1 MGLHPSSNE
10 RVANRRR
17 LLWRSGSSRRGN
29 QGDQR
34 EVMKFTEKVRKEIV
48 ARANGRCE
56 SCGSIAMY
64 NQIHHRR
71 PRGMGG
77 SRDPLSG
84 SAANGLFVHPAC
96 HSKIESD
103 RKQALENGQ
112 LVRQGMDPS
121 TVPVK
126 IGISWYLLDHLG
138 GKTRLSGPQ
147 TLQS

>member
-71 PRGMGG
+71 PRGT
-77 SRDPLSG
+77 PT
-84 SAANGLFVHPAC
+84 
-96 HSKIESD
+96 
-103 RKQALENGQ
+103 
-112 LVRQGMDPS
+112 S
-121 TVPVK
+121 TVK
-126 IGISWYLLDHLG
+126 KR
-138 GKTRLSGPQ
+138 KTNKFYPSVINK
-147 TLQS
+147 

>member
-1 MGLHPSSNE
+1 
-10 RVANRRR
+10 
-17 LLWRSGSSRRGN
+17 
-29 QGDQR
+29 
-34 EVMKFTEKVRKEIV
+34 MKFTEKVRKEIV

-112 LVRQGMDPS
+112 LVRQGIDPS
-121 TVPVK
+121 TVSTNSS
-126 IGISWYLLDHLG
+126 ILD
-138 GKTRLSGPQ
+138 RL
-147 TLQS
+147 